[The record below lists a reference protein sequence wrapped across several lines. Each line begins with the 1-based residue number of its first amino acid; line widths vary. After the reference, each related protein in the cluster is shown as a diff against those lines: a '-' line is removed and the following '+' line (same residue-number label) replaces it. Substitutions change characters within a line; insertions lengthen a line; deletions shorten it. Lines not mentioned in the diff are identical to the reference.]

1 MKCKISSEINVKKWS
16 LKPMNEALGMSV
28 KTYCE
33 SWESQNVEN
42 ILGQKI
48 FGEIV
53 VKSWELQK
61 SK

>member
-1 MKCKISSEINVKKWS
+1 
-16 LKPMNEALGMSV
+16 MNEALGMSV

-53 VKSWELQK
+53 VKS
-61 SK
+61 